1 MAALWGHPMTSYL
14 SSQAQNTAQA
24 PLCFRT
30 HPDSLRRRSRL
41 IRKTDHTHLE
51 NEISLLHSFLRE
63 KKKKNEEKLKG
74 TYLLPGPSGFQKA
87 YLEAP
92 GELPDTKQVLR
103 TYQGNLSGR
112 ASGRALQVWSS
123 H

>member
-1 MAALWGHPMTSYL
+1 MTSYL

-30 HPDSLRRRSRL
+30 HPDSLRQRSRL

-51 NEISLLHSFLRE
+51 NEISLLHSSFLGE
-63 KKKKNEEKLKG
+63 KKKKEEEELRG

-92 GELPDTKQVLR
+92 GELVACHKTGAKNPS
-103 TYQGNLSGR
+103 GNLSGR
-112 ASGRALQVWSS
+112 APGRVLQVWSS
-123 H
+123 R